1 MGVRTKKKFT
11 DSTFESMIETSEKKK
26 LELKLSEIFEA
37 TQELITD
44 GQTDPDQLHESL
56 RVQFPNLEKNTFMK
70 EVW

>member
-44 GQTDPDQLHESL
+44 GQTDPDKLHESL